1 MAQWA
6 TVLTAKT
13 NLHPNPGLGRRRIPT
28 PAGCPL
34 TFTHAIIKSK
44 FKKIII
50 KSTKPQ
56 ISSLFLI
63 GYDLLVM

>member
-44 FKKIII
+44 LKKNNN
-50 KSTKPQ
+50 KKYKGPD
-56 ISSLFLI
+56 FLPVSNW
-63 GYDLLVM
+63 L